1 MGERRMTASSDGSAT
16 ITLREVY
23 DLVVEVRQEV
33 ALLKTTELSKDVDD
47 HETRIRSLEK
57 WVWRA
62 GGIAAAIGAAGGAV
76 ASQVIAAFGT

>member
-1 MGERRMTASSDGSAT
+1 MNAPGDSPAV

-23 DLVVEVRQEV
+23 DIVQEMRQEV
-33 ALLKTTELSKDVDD
+33 ALLKTTELTKDVDD
-47 HETRIRSLEK
+47 HETRLRSLEK

-76 ASQVIAAFGT
+76 VSQVFTALGG

>member
-1 MGERRMTASSDGSAT
+1 MNAPNDGPAV

-33 ALLKTTELSKDVDD
+33 ALLKTTELAKDVDD
-47 HETRIRSLEK
+47 HEARIRALEK

-62 GGIAAAIGAAGGAV
+62 GGIGAAAGAAGGAV
-76 ASQVIAAFGT
+76 LSQVWSALG